1 MKMFNNKGARAFTS
15 AINFNFCPKSKR
27 SQVSETINWV
37 IATIVI
43 IVVLLICFFIA
54 RGDVFDFNLN
64 LFSDKQQDFVITK
77 STENFVD
84 ENFNLI
90 QKSAK
95 DNNYIE
101 LNEKLD
107 SFLTNLPVINKP
119 SWGWSFVLKD
129 SENKNLFET
138 GHTSLYSRKIE
149 FAFNEPDNFKIIF
162 GEQCKECQPIYNIA
176 H

>member
-1 MKMFNNKGARAFTS
+1 MKMYNKSETS
-15 AINFNFCPKSKR
+15 ALTSNWIGKTILKSKR
-27 SQVSETINWV
+27 SQVSETMNWV

-54 RGDVFDFNLN
+54 DGKLFDFNLN

-90 QKSAK
+90 QKSVE
-95 DNNYIE
+95 DNNYVE

-107 SFLTNLPVINKP
+107 SFLTNLPVVDES
-119 SWGWSFVLKD
+119 SWGWSFVLKN
-129 SENKNLFET
+129 SENKSLFIK
-138 GHTSLYSRKIE
+138 GYTSSYYRKIE
-149 FAFNEPDNFKIIF
+149 FSFNELDNFKIIF
-162 GEQCKECQPIYNIA
+162 GEQCKECQPIYNIP